1 MVSGKKGQ
9 RWGRLLPRTPSD
21 GPREVDQAV
30 GICLSDIFGT
40 QPDVQHGGEHM
51 WSKRTTRPSK
61 GLFKQDGKCKTDT
74 SESSAKMS
82 TRVEAPQVGTRD
94 SFTMGKNTVAAA
106 ADLWQPSADT
116 AHLPVNP
123 VAPRMT
129 RSYFRSLPPKIPLMG
144 DCPPLLARFLG
155 EIALKTLERVSI
167 VEASE

>member
-1 MVSGKKGQ
+1 
-9 RWGRLLPRTPSD
+9 
-21 GPREVDQAV
+21 
-30 GICLSDIFGT
+30 
-40 QPDVQHGGEHM
+40 M
-51 WSKRTTRPSK
+51 WRKRTTRPSQ

-74 SESSAKMS
+74 SESLAKMS
-82 TRVEAPQVGTRD
+82 TRVEAPRVGTRD
-94 SFTMGKNTVAAA
+94 SCTMGKNTVAAA

-129 RSYFRSLPPKIPLMG
+129 RSYFRSLPPKIPLTG

-167 VEASE
+167 VVRRGFRMLRLREFEFKAKNPAFNVFSNFCFHQF

>member
-1 MVSGKKGQ
+1 
-9 RWGRLLPRTPSD
+9 
-21 GPREVDQAV
+21 
-30 GICLSDIFGT
+30 
-40 QPDVQHGGEHM
+40 M

-129 RSYFRSLPPKIPLMG
+129 RSYLRSLPPKIPLTG

-155 EIALKTLERVSI
+155 EIALRTLDRVSI
-167 VEASE
+167 VEDVAKISKQKPRKTPRFQFSGFFAFNFRSILLNTEHVNIS